1 MSTETVVGIV
11 IAVILVGYLVLAFFY
26 PEKF

>member
-11 IAVILVGYLVLAFFY
+11 IAASLVGYLVLAMFF
-26 PEKF
+26 PGKF

>member
-11 IAVILVGYLVLAFFY
+11 IAVSLFGYLVLAFFF
-26 PEKF
+26 PDRF